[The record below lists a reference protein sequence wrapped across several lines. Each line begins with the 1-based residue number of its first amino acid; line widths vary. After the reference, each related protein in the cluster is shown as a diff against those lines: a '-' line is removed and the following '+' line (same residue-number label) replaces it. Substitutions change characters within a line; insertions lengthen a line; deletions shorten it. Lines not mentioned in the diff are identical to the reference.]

1 MDGGSIPPGST
12 IHSPPVSDG
21 AAVRAGL
28 RRDNCCVSGLG
39 AVSCAPLREHFL
51 PILAQ
56 GDFSLMTRIEVP
68 NSAGRRRRPT
78 GRFGRWVMILLLLI
92 ILGTGL
98 WTWLT
103 LGWAYAEGER
113 AGVLQKFVRRGWVC
127 KTREGEIALYYG
139 GGQYMGAGI
148 SPQLWDFS
156 VRDSAVAADL
166 SKAVGHRVQLHYT
179 EHPGIPTSCFAET
192 RYLVD
197 RVTVTDNAP
206 ANQAPTGP
214 SPGTSGG
221 PAGQLMPGAPSST
234 PAQGPTSR

>member
-1 MDGGSIPPGST
+1 
-12 IHSPPVSDG
+12 
-21 AAVRAGL
+21 
-28 RRDNCCVSGLG
+28 
-39 AVSCAPLREHFL
+39 
-51 PILAQ
+51 
-56 GDFSLMTRIEVP
+56 MTRIEVP
-68 NSAGRRRRPT
+68 SSAGRRRPT
-78 GRFGRWVMILLLLI
+78 GRFGRWVIILLLLI
-92 ILGTGL
+92 IVGMGL

-113 AGVLQKFVRRGWVC
+113 AGVLQKFVRRGWIC

-166 SKAVGHRVQLHYT
+166 NKAVGHRVQLHYT
-179 EHPGIPTSCFAET
+179 EHPGVPTSCFAET

-206 ANQAPTGP
+206 GNPPAPGP
-214 SPGTSGG
+214 GLGAPAAPGAGAAPGTPG
-221 PAGQLMPGAPSST
+221 PAAPDGAQPSST
-234 PAQGPTSR
+234 PAQGPASR